1 MSTIAD
7 RIQELMSGAAQTEQ
21 DMAAHLNIAPST
33 ITQWVNGQTT
43 PTVEQLLA
51 LAQHFGVDLQHLLT
65 GFDDTDEAD
74 ETVEIPLLPPEHARG
89 IDILKTYRSKRT
101 PVQHIRVARSLLFER
116 CKKSDARNLFLVT
129 CYGDSMEPTFKEGD
143 AVIIDVSEQ
152 QIKGD
157 ALYVIKMGPGIYLK
171 RIQVLL
177 GQKCLIISDN
187 SLYHNFEAPRDEI
200 EVLGRVVISLR
211 LGSS

>member
-7 RIQELMSGAAQTEQ
+7 RIHELMSDAAQTEQ
-21 DMAAHLNIAPST
+21 DMAEHLNVAPST
-33 ITQWVNGQTT
+33 ITQWLNGQAT

-51 LAQHFGVDLQHLLT
+51 LAQHFGVDLHQLLT
-65 GFDDTDEAD
+65 GLDDHDEAD
-74 ETVEIPLLPPEHARG
+74 ETVEISLLPPEHARG
-89 IDILKTYRSKRT
+89 IDILETYRSKRT
-101 PVQHIRVARSLLFER
+101 PMQHARLARSLLFQH
-116 CKKSDARNLFLVT
+116 CPKADAKNLFLVT

-143 AVIIDVSEQ
+143 SVIIDVSEQ

-177 GQKCLIISDN
+177 GEKCLIISDN
-187 SLYHNFEAPRDEI
+187 SLYQNFEAPRDEI

>member
-7 RIQELMSGAAQTEQ
+7 RIQDLMSDAAQTEQ
-21 DMAAHLNIAPST
+21 DMAERLNIDPST
-33 ITQWVNGQTT
+33 ITQWFNGQAT
-43 PTVEQLLA
+43 PSVEQLLA
-51 LAQHFGVDLQHLLT
+51 LAQHFGVDLHQLLT
-65 GFDDTDEAD
+65 GLDENDEAD

-89 IDILKTYRSKRT
+89 IDILNTYRSKRT
-101 PVQHIRVARSLLFER
+101 PMQHARLARSLLFQH
-116 CKKSDARNLFLVT
+116 CPKADPKNLFLVT

-143 AVIIDVSEQ
+143 TVIIDVSEQ

-171 RIQVLL
+171 RIQELL
-177 GQKCLIISDN
+177 DQKCLIISDN
-187 SLYHNFEAPRDEI
+187 TRYHNFEAPLDEI
-200 EVLGRVVISLR
+200 EVLGKVVISLR